1 MNENLFDELKRVLSL
16 IEQYK
21 KDIESLGSKKE
32 GFRSVNEHIEL
43 AIQESEEATQ
53 KILDNIMEITSLINN
68 SLQTVL
74 KIDNTE
80 IKESLEENLKKA
92 VGKLTETLTLLEFQ
106 DIISQRLQKISNFI
120 SDVEKE
126 ILKILILFGI
136 GRETS
141 EKKKEELKEKLEEL
155 EWKRDVSQEDVDDIL
170 KQFGL

>member
-1 MNENLFDELKRVLSL
+1 MHENLFDELKRVLSI

-21 KDIESLGSKKE
+21 KDIENLGSKKE
-32 GFRSVNEHIEL
+32 GFKSVNKHIEL

-53 KILDNIMEITSLINN
+53 KILDNIMDITALLNN
-68 SLQTVL
+68 SLQIVL
-74 KIDNTE
+74 KIDDDE
-80 IKESLEENLKKA
+80 IKKSLEENIK
-92 VGKLTETLTLLEFQ
+92 VSVNKLTETLTLLEFQ
-106 DIISQRLQKISNFI
+106 DIVSQRLQKISNFI

-155 EWKRDVSQEDVDDIL
+155 EWKKDVSQEDVDDIL